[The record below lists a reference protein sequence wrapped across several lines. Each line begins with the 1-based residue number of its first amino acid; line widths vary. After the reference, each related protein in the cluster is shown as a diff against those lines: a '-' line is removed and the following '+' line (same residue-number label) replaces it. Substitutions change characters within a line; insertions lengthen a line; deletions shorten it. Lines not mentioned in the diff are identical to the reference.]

1 MKKIKLLSIV
11 CLLSA
16 TAFAADYTGI
26 QLTFQRTGTNASSVT
41 VNVKDQDGNAI
52 NGVTATLISTS
63 FGTLMEGTAQAL
75 TNGTVLAP
83 ASNSSYSNGAN
94 AEISYLFRINGLD
107 PSFTYNKADI
117 DVYAMNSGG
126 TAQGNK
132 GDTKRNFQF
141 SVSTGSSENAVSL
154 FAEKTEDTD
163 ICTVTDQ
170 SGGLYHSVQ
179 TMMASVAKTATTP
192 LYVRITLKKTS
203 SLGCYAGIGFVKL
216 YSEVKYSGIQLTFNR
231 MGTNASSVITSVSD
245 QDGNALNGVTATLV
259 STSFG
264 NLKIGSADA
273 LSNGSV
279 LAPNTY
285 SNQPGSEIT
294 YLFKVTGLDYSFYF
308 NKADIDV
315 YAMNANGGAQSNSG
329 NTKRNFQFFIS
340 TGSTASVSAFASK
353 EIDTDICTVADQNG
367 GLYHSIQ
374 TMTATSMQ
382 TATGPLYIQVT
393 LKKTADLGCYAG
405 IGLVKLYSERQ
416 DSNINPAPSVYHAF
430 SKDKTYTIRCYHNN
444 SAFVYQSGNQ
454 MGTGN
459 FDTSKMSWWVLVPTD
474 KDDCYYIKNATTG
487 KYVQSSKG
495 VAQNV
500 AVAMGDTPVEFE
512 IKKDETNGAATKG
525 YYYMASTDND
535 PISIVGDV
543 TKGLNWSV
551 DYACVVTWWIKTG
564 RKNSYWDIVEDE
576 YRYAPN
582 TIDVSDYSRQVQMYS
597 MPCGTTGKAYLKK
610 VDIAGDDILGELHY
624 SVTSKPSKA
633 HVVYTDQKAE
643 VKQGGTLP
651 LTVTLANSNANVRT
665 FAYAD
670 WDKDG
675 VFEVSQEITGSS
687 TTFNVPADA
696 EMGQSRLRIRVTET
710 DTDGA
715 EDDVIGYCYDFL
727 VNVVSG
733 DAKIEWT
740 VEVNDKT
747 RGTVTAEE
755 VGGNLRASVT
765 LYGDAKFK
773 GWKLMHSYF
782 KGEMVG
788 TSTEIELPLTQSI
801 RLVAILSPNT
811 KDVPSGIM
819 MVPSDIAAIAERES
833 EADNAIYN
841 LQGIKMDGKNLPK
854 GIYIVNHKKKIIK

>member
-1 MKKIKLLSIV
+1 MKTIKLFFV
-11 CLLSA
+11 TWLLS
-16 TAFAADYTGI
+16 
-26 QLTFQRTGTNASSVT
+26 LTSVT
-41 VNVKDQDGNAI
+41 AANH
-52 NGVTATLISTS
+52 T
-63 FGTLMEGTAQAL
+63 F
-75 TNGTVLAP
+75 
-83 ASNSSYSNGAN
+83 SS
-94 AEISYLFRINGLD
+94 
-107 PSFTYNKADI
+107 
-117 DVYAMNSGG
+117 
-126 TAQGNK
+126 
-132 GDTKRNFQF
+132 
-141 SVSTGSSENAVSL
+141 
-154 FAEKTEDTD
+154 
-163 ICTVTDQ
+163 
-170 SGGLYHSVQ
+170 
-179 TMMASVAKTATTP
+179 
-192 LYVRITLKKTS
+192 
-203 SLGCYAGIGFVKL
+203 
-216 YSEVKYSGIQLTFNR
+216 
-231 MGTNASSVITSVSD
+231 
-245 QDGNALNGVTATLV
+245 
-259 STSFG
+259 
-264 NLKIGSADA
+264 
-273 LSNGSV
+273 
-279 LAPNTY
+279 
-285 SNQPGSEIT
+285 
-294 YLFKVTGLDYSFYF
+294 
-308 NKADIDV
+308 
-315 YAMNANGGAQSNSG
+315 
-329 NTKRNFQFFIS
+329 
-340 TGSTASVSAFASK
+340 
-353 EIDTDICTVADQNG
+353 
-367 GLYHSIQ
+367 
-374 TMTATSMQ
+374 
-382 TATGPLYIQVT
+382 
-393 LKKTADLGCYAG
+393 
-405 IGLVKLYSERQ
+405 
-416 DSNINPAPSVYHAF
+416 
-430 SKDKTYTIRCYHNN
+430 DKTYTIRCYHNN

-454 MGTGN
+454 MGTGD

-576 YRYAPN
+576 YRYSPN

-597 MPCGTTGKAYLKK
+597 VPCGTTGKAYLKK
-610 VDIAGDDILGELHY
+610 ADIAGDDILGELHY

-733 DAKIEWT
+733 DAEIEWT

-747 RGTVTAEE
+747 RGTVSAEE
-755 VGGNLRASVT
+755 VGGNLRATVT

-788 TSTEIELPLTQSI
+788 TSTEIELPLAQSI

-811 KDVPSGIM
+811 KDI
-819 MVPSDIAAIAERES
+819 PSDIAIAERES
-833 EADNAIYN
+833 EADSAIYN
-841 LQGIKMDGKNLPK
+841 LQGIKMDGKNLTK
-854 GIYIVNHKKKIIK
+854 GIYIVNNKKKIIK